1 MWISRFASSP
11 RAVLAVIV
19 ASWLV
24 CASQPANS
32 ERQQPQSNWT
42 SPDAP
47 CANFDNLRN
56 PVRRDIGVKIDAAGP
71 WADGFRR
78 ALRFWNTV
86 LTANL
91 HEEPDLSV
99 CSIRIIDGNPGMFDQ
114 AVAARS
120 QMTDWAKF
128 RGKIAVS
135 SVAAKGMNSAE
146 IYAAAVHEIG
156 HMLGLKHNANVHSV
170 MYFLDVEGSEV
181 LDSRDIS
188 DLSRRHELRPVILAA
203 DFVPIQESSGK

>member
-1 MWISRFASSP
+1 W
-11 RAVLAVIV
+11 
-19 ASWLV
+19 
-24 CASQPANS
+24 
-32 ERQQPQSNWT
+32 
-42 SPDAP
+42 
-47 CANFDNLRN
+47 ANF
-56 PVRRDIGVKIDAAGP
+56 
-71 WADGFRR
+71 
-78 ALRFWNTV
+78 
-86 LTANL
+86 
-91 HEEPDLSV
+91 
-99 CSIRIIDGNPGMFDQ
+99 
-114 AVAARS
+114 
-120 QMTDWAKF
+120 
-128 RGKIAVS
+128 RGEIAVN